1 VQKDGVLSQ
10 IHFLCA
16 VERIKKLELMAP
28 AGGFDAMQA
37 ALDNG
42 ADSIYFG
49 VDQLNMRARATMN
62 FTLGDLE
69 EIAQKCRERGVK
81 SYLTLNAIIY
91 NHDLSLIKTV
101 VNRVKESGITAII
114 ASDQAVIG
122 YAKSKGVDVH
132 ISTQLNVTNIETV
145 KFYSL
150 FANVMVLSRELS
162 LRQVKEICD
171 GVIDEDVRGPNGELI
186 KIEVFGHGA
195 LCMAVSGKC
204 YLSLHTSNSSANR
217 GACVQNC
224 RRKYKVIDL
233 EDGHELELDNEYIMS
248 PKDLCTIDFLDQ
260 LIDTGISVLKIEG
273 RGRAPEYVATT
284 IKCYREAIDAYS
296 EGAYTKEKVKD
307 WMSRLETVYNR
318 GFWGG
323 YFLGQELGEWTD
335 SSGSKATVKKVF
347 LGKGMHYFSKAK
359 IGQFKIEA
367 QQLKVGDDIL
377 ITGPTTGVIET
388 TVTSMRVDDED
399 SDVAQRGSEVT
410 FHLDEVIRAS
420 DKLYK
425 VVPAEEVED

>member
-1 VQKDGVLSQ
+1 MNK
-10 IHFLCA
+10 I
-16 VERIKKLELMAP
+16 ELMAP

-69 EIAQKCRERGVK
+69 EIAQKCSDRGVK

-101 VNRVKESGITAII
+101 VNRVKEAGITAII

-122 YAKSKGVDVH
+122 YAKSQGVDVH
-132 ISTQLNVTNIETV
+132 ISTQLNITNIETV

-171 GVIDEDVRGPNGELI
+171 GVIEEDVRGPNGELI

-224 RRKYKVIDL
+224 RRKYKVVDL
-233 EDGHELELDNEYIMS
+233 EDGHELEIDNEYIMS
-248 PKDLCTIDFLDQ
+248 PKDLCTINFLDQ

-284 IKCYREAIDAYS
+284 IKCYREAIDSYKD
-296 EGAYTKEKVKD
+296 GTYTEEKVKD

-335 SSGSKATVKKVF
+335 ASGSKATVKKVF

-367 QQLKVGDDIL
+367 QQLKVGDKIL
-377 ITGPTTGVIET
+377 ITGPTTGVIE
-388 TVTSMRVDDED
+388 SEIEAMRVDEK
-399 SDVAQRGSEVT
+399 DVDIAKRGDEVT
-410 FHLDEVIRAS
+410 FLVEDKIRAS

-425 VVPAEEVED
+425 VVPAEEVKD